1 MASPTVEFR
10 RQRKR
15 SILLALVVLVLLVS
29 PLFALSLRGPQT
41 SPAPERVVVQP
52 GDTLWGLAERY
63 GPPDRDL
70 REVIYDIRQTNGLQG
85 SLIKPGQVL
94 LIAQD

>member
-41 SPAPERVVVQP
+41 LPAPERVVVQP

>member
-1 MASPTVEFR
+1 MASPSGRFR
-10 RQRKR
+10 RRRKR
-15 SILLALVVLVLLVS
+15 STLLALVVLVLLVS

-41 SPAPERVVVQP
+41 SPAPERIVVQS

-63 GPPDRDL
+63 GPADRDL
-70 REVIYDIRQTNGLQG
+70 RDVIYDIRETNGLQG

-94 LIAQD
+94 FISRD